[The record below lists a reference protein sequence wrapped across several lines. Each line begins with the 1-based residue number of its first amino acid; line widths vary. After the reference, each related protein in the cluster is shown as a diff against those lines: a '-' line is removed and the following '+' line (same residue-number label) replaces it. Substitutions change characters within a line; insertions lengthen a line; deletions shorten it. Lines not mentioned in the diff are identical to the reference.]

1 MIDITLA
8 ACDRLK
14 SDLSDRFAV
23 IGNVADFEA
32 IAGLPR
38 ALPAAYVLPLAEAAE
53 LSQAI
58 GESVQVHDCTFG
70 VTLIV
75 RHAGDAAGARAIDA
89 LGPLRDAVQ
98 ESLVGWIPDGCMSM
112 VAFGQGSLLDFADG
126 ATVWRDDFSV
136 RRQVR
141 RPASVN

>member
-14 SDLSDRFAV
+14 ADLADRFAL

-32 IAGLPR
+32 VAGLPR
-38 ALPAAYVLPLAEAAE
+38 VLPAAYVLPLSESAE
-53 LSQAI
+53 LSQTV
-58 GESVQVHDCTFG
+58 GESCQVHDCTFG

-75 RHAGDAAGARAIDA
+75 RHARDAAGARATDA
-89 LGPLRDAVQ
+89 LGPLREAVQ
-98 ESLVGWIPDGCMSM
+98 ACLVGWIPDGCMSM

-141 RPASVN
+141 RTAPVN